1 MAIDALASVP
11 LGQSGTGEA
20 VVLKGNG
27 FEDYTQK
34 VLGIRA
40 KEGEERKK
48 TEAEIGK
55 LLQDNIQSKWAQD
68 NINYFQPATQAL
80 KDETIKM
87 YKESNG
93 KLDTVQ
99 LYGIQSKWNKLKEQA
114 LASNSLYE
122 EELTRIKQIE
132 EHPDKVDAEE
142 SNKIRQIYADPMSN
156 PTTAKEVQA
165 LGGDIVKWRS
175 LNARRFGNIRS
186 YDINDDIEKGFK
198 DKLSKEYKRDKSG
211 KVIWNKTPE
220 GLLIAEYTEGLNPE
234 KIATHYSTFWDR
246 TNFEGKKFRDASMT
260 KASNEFDVQ
269 DDGTIV
275 ALTPDAVKA
284 QMYAPD
290 LKGLSKDQKLAQLG
304 KAMGLVQVKARKPDN
319 EGIATEKPMN
329 IKIDN
334 SAGGGLGWKK
344 FNWGGGTK
352 AMDFKTLG
360 EQGADGLDKEWKKYF
375 IEEGKR
381 DLPYVSFSVKLGEDN
396 KDLTFKMPG
405 GTETI
410 TSRGFYKNKDGN
422 WVLIAEQEQGQYAV
436 QEGQKQAKKAFRPTE
451 VELSKANNETAT
463 DIATR
468 LGFENAEQLKQHLED
483 TYAQKGSKT
492 NSSKSNTNA
501 GYTGKGPSYVPNSD
515 FKGVRPGGF

>member
-220 GLLIAEYTEGLNPE
+220 GLLVADYTEGLNPE

-260 KASNEFDVQ
+260 KASNEFDIQ

-284 QMYAPD
+284 QLYAPD

-304 KAMGLVQVKARKPDN
+304 KAMGLVQVKATKPDK

-329 IKIDN
+329 IKVDTG
-334 SAGGGLGWKK
+334 AGSGKGYEK
-344 FNWGGGTK
+344 FNWSSGTK
-352 AMDFKTLG
+352 AIFTN
-360 EQGADGLDKEWKKYF
+360 
-375 IEEGKR
+375 EGGTAKDSPYKSWMQKNKIG
-381 DLPYVSFSVKLGEDN
+381 DLPYVGVTAKLAEDN
-396 KDLTFKMPG
+396 KELTISTPD
-405 GTETI
+405 GTKNVT
-410 TSRGFYKNKDGN
+410 TRGFYKNKNGN
-422 WVLIAEQEQGQYAV
+422 WVLVAEQEQAQAAV
-436 QEGQKQAKKAFRPTE
+436 TEGTTRS
-451 VELSKANNETAT
+451 SKAYKPEEVVLNIDNNETAT
-463 DIATR
+463 DVAGKYGFATPQE
-468 LGFENAEQLKQHLED
+468 LFAYLDKKSGA
-483 TYAQKGSKT
+483 GSKKSST
-492 NSSKSNTNA
+492 NNTIN
-501 GYTGKGPSYVPNSD
+501 Y
-515 FKGVRPGGF
+515 KGVPSGGF

>member
-93 KLDTVQ
+93 KLDSVQ

-132 EHPDKVDAEE
+132 EHPDKVDTEE

-220 GLLIAEYTEGLNPE
+220 GLLVADYTEGLNPE

-260 KASNEFDVQ
+260 KASKEFDIQ
-269 DDGTIV
+269 DDGTII

-290 LKGLSKDQKLAQLG
+290 LKGLSKDQKFAQLG
-304 KAMGLVQVKARKPDN
+304 KAMGLVQVKATKPDK

-344 FNWGGGTK
+344 FNWPVGKKTVFTNEGGEAKDSQYK
-352 AMDFKTLG
+352 AWMQKSKIG
-360 EQGADGLDKEWKKYF
+360 
-375 IEEGKR
+375 
-381 DLPYVSFSVKLGEDN
+381 DLPYVGVRAKLAEDN
-396 KDLTFKMPG
+396 KEIKVLTSSGPKNL
-405 GTETI
+405 TT
-410 TSRGFYKNKDGN
+410 RGFYKNKN
-422 WVLIAEQEQGQYAV
+422 NEWVAIADEEMAQPTV
-436 QEGQKQAKKAFRPTE
+436 IEGTTRP
-451 VELSKANNETAT
+451 SKLYKPEEIVLNKDTDETAT
-463 DIATR
+463 NIAGTY
-468 LGFENAEQLKQHLED
+468 GFDTSQELYDFLDGKAGLKSK
-483 TYAQKGSKT
+483 KGSA
-492 NSSKSNTNA
+492 NNTNNKVTNVSSIF
-501 GYTGKGPSYVPNSD
+501 GGK
-515 FKGVRPGGF
+515 

>member
-114 LASNSLYE
+114 TASNSLYE
-122 EELTRIKQIE
+122 EELGRIKQIE
-132 EHPDKVDAEE
+132 EHPEKLDVEQ
-142 SNKIRQIYADPMSN
+142 SNSIRQIYADPMSN

-165 LGGDIVKWRS
+165 LGGDVVKWRS

-186 YDINDDIEKGFK
+186 YDMNEDIMKGFK
-198 DKLSKEYKRDKSG
+198 DKTSKEYVRDAKG
-211 KVIWNKTPE
+211 QVKWNQGPG
-220 GLLIAEYTEGLNPE
+220 GLLIANFKEGIDPE
-234 KIATHYSTFWDR
+234 KIATHYNTFWDR
-246 TNFEGKKFRDASMT
+246 TNYEGDKFRKGAMK
-260 KASNEFDVQ
+260 KATEEFEIQ
-269 DDGTIV
+269 EDGTV
-275 ALTPDAVKA
+275 VPLTQDAVNA
-284 QMYAPD
+284 QMMAPN

-304 KAMGLVQVKARKPDN
+304 KAMGLEQVKATFPSK

-329 IKIDN
+329 VN
-334 SAGGGLGWKK
+334 VNTSAEGGKGFEK
-344 FNWGGGTK
+344 FNWSSGSKAIFTNDGGDTK
-352 AMDFKTLG
+352 DSQYKAWLQKTKIGDF
-360 EQGADGLDKEWKKYF
+360 
-375 IEEGKR
+375 
-381 DLPYVSFSVKLGEDN
+381 PYVGVTAKLAEDN
-396 KDLTFKMPG
+396 KELTISTPD
-405 GTETI
+405 GTKNVT
-410 TSRGFYKNKDGN
+410 TRGFYKNKNGN
-422 WVLIAEQEQGQYAV
+422 WVLVAEQEQAQAAV
-436 QEGQKQAKKAFRPTE
+436 TEGTTRS
-451 VELSKANNETAT
+451 SKAYKPEEVVLNKDNNETAT
-463 DIATR
+463 DVAGKY
-468 LGFENAEQLKQHLED
+468 GFNTPEELFAYLDKKSG
-483 TYAQKGSKT
+483 AGSKKSST
-492 NSSKSNTNA
+492 NNPPS
-501 GYTGKGPSYVPNSD
+501 GK
-515 FKGVRPGGF
+515 KKLPGS